1 MGRRNRHRNRRDR
14 YGIYEIPEYRPV
26 KRKKKKKPFTLKTFG
41 KWVGLVVILL
51 ILVYGVSF
59 GIKYSMRNKALSLYE
74 KEDYTAAVDL
84 FNEALKPGLPLLESF
99 DNDVR
104 FYLADCYV
112 NMGEYGLAC
121 HEYSKIRVWSDK
133 KDTQLDYLANVA
145 YGLQLYEWKDYRQA
159 LPILLQAYED
169 GYSDLVLYVG
179 SCYGQTGDLENMQ
192 IYYDVFLQK
201 NAMNSFMY
209 AQYAAIALDEDKMDE
224 ALSYI
229 EAGKQL
235 EDQSNIKEV
244 LFDEI
249 VYYEKLKD
257 YNTAYDKAK
266 AFVEAYPTDVDG
278 KNEYDILYTRQT
290 ESKQE

>member
-84 FNEALKPGLPLLESF
+84 FKEALKPGLPLLESF

-121 HEYSKIRVWSDK
+121 HEYSKIRVIWQMWH
-133 KDTQLDYLANVA
+133 T
-145 YGLQLYEWKDYRQA
+145 
-159 LPILLQAYED
+159 
-169 GYSDLVLYVG
+169 GYSYMNGRITDRHFQ
-179 SCYGQTGDLENMQ
+179 SCCRHTRMD
-192 IYYDVFLQK
+192 IVIWYYMSAVVTDRPEIWRICRSI
-201 NAMNSFMY
+201 MMY
-209 AQYAAIALDEDKMDE
+209 FYRRM
-224 ALSYI
+224 
-229 EAGKQL
+229 
-235 EDQSNIKEV
+235 
-244 LFDEI
+244 
-249 VYYEKLKD
+249 
-257 YNTAYDKAK
+257 
-266 AFVEAYPTDVDG
+266 P
-278 KNEYDILYTRQT
+278 
-290 ESKQE
+290 

>member
-1 MGRRNRHRNRRDR
+1 
-14 YGIYEIPEYRPV
+14 
-26 KRKKKKKPFTLKTFG
+26 
-41 KWVGLVVILL
+41 
-51 ILVYGVSF
+51 
-59 GIKYSMRNKALSLYE
+59 
-74 KEDYTAAVDL
+74 
-84 FNEALKPGLPLLESF
+84 
-99 DNDVR
+99 
-104 FYLADCYV
+104 
-112 NMGEYGLAC
+112 
-121 HEYSKIRVWSDK
+121 
-133 KDTQLDYLANVA
+133 
-145 YGLQLYEWKDYRQA
+145 
-159 LPILLQAYED
+159 
-169 GYSDLVLYVG
+169 
-179 SCYGQTGDLENMQ
+179 MQ

-209 AQYAAIALDEDKMDE
+209 AQYAAIALDEGKMDE

>member
-84 FNEALKPGLPLLESF
+84 FKEALKPGLPLLESF

-121 HEYSKIRVWSDK
+121 HEYSKIRLWSDQ

-145 YGLQLYEWKDYRQA
+145 YGLQIYECKD
-159 LPILLQAYED
+159 
-169 GYSDLVLYVG
+169 
-179 SCYGQTGDLENMQ
+179 
-192 IYYDVFLQK
+192 
-201 NAMNSFMY
+201 
-209 AQYAAIALDEDKMDE
+209 
-224 ALSYI
+224 
-229 EAGKQL
+229 
-235 EDQSNIKEV
+235 
-244 LFDEI
+244 
-249 VYYEKLKD
+249 
-257 YNTAYDKAK
+257 
-266 AFVEAYPTDVDG
+266 
-278 KNEYDILYTRQT
+278 
-290 ESKQE
+290 